1 MTTRIMGAG
10 TQMAVIREVMT
21 KELVT
26 IEPAR
31 SVAAA
36 VTVMGTQGVGA
47 VLVIEEGRVEG
58 IFTERDLVRAL
69 SNDIGAASQTVGQ
82 WMTRNPVT
90 VGPEASVE
98 EGLEIMLNG
107 HFRHLPVMEG
117 ERLVGVVSIRD
128 LSRATLRE

>member
-1 MTTRIMGAG
+1 MTA
-10 TQMAVIREVMT
+10 IREVMT
-21 KELVT
+21 KELITV
-26 IEPAR
+26 EPST

-36 VTVMGTQGVGA
+36 VTVMGIQGVGA
-47 VLVIEEGRVEG
+47 VLVMEKGRVEG
-58 IFTERDLVRAL
+58 IFTERDLVRAM
-69 SNDIGAASQTVGQ
+69 SNDIGASSQAVAQ

-98 EGLEIMLNG
+98 QALELMLDG

-128 LSRATLRE
+128 LSRATLRD

>member
-1 MTTRIMGAG
+1 MTA
-10 TQMAVIREVMT
+10 IREVMT
-21 KELVT
+21 ERLVT
-26 IEPAR
+26 VEPAT

-36 VTVMGTQGVGA
+36 VTVMGIQGVGA
-47 VLVIEEGRVEG
+47 VLVMEKTRLEG

-69 SNDIGAASQTVGQ
+69 SYDISASSQPVSH
-82 WMTRNPVT
+82 WMTRDPIT

-98 EGLEIMLNG
+98 QALEVMLTG

-117 ERLVGVVSIRD
+117 ESLVGVVSIRD

>member
-1 MTTRIMGAG
+1 MTA
-10 TQMAVIREVMT
+10 IREVMT
-21 KELVT
+21 KQLVT
-26 IEPAR
+26 LEPST

-36 VTVMGTQGVGA
+36 VTVMGMQRVGA
-47 VLVIEEGRVEG
+47 VLVMENGRLEG

-69 SNDIGAASQTVGQ
+69 SYDIGASSQPVAQ

-90 VGPEASVE
+90 VGTGASVE
-98 EGLEIMLNG
+98 QALEIMLAG

-117 ERLVGVVSIRD
+117 ESLVGVVSIRD

>member
-1 MTTRIMGAG
+1 MTA
-10 TQMAVIREVMT
+10 IREVMT
-21 KELVT
+21 DQLVT
-26 IEPAR
+26 VEPST

-36 VTVMGTQGVGA
+36 VTVMGMQRVGA
-47 VLVIEEGRVEG
+47 VLVIENARLEG
-58 IFTERDLVRAL
+58 IFTERDLVRAM
-69 SNDIGAASQTVGQ
+69 SYDIAASSQPVAQ

-90 VGPEASVE
+90 VGPEVSVE
-98 EGLEIMLNG
+98 QALEIMLTG

>member
-1 MTTRIMGAG
+1 MTD
-10 TQMAVIREVMT
+10 IREVMT
-21 KELVT
+21 EQLVT
-26 IEPAR
+26 VDPST

-36 VTVMGTQGVGA
+36 VTVMGIQGVGA
-47 VLVIEEGRVEG
+47 VLVMEKGTLEG
-58 IFTERDLVRAL
+58 IFTERDLVRAM
-69 SNDIGAASQTVGQ
+69 SNDIGAASQAVAQ

-90 VGPEASVE
+90 VGPETSVE
-98 EGLEIMLNG
+98 QALEIMLAG